1 MALKY
6 VSRKYYLGKVTA
18 YFKKNGSAMR
28 YKLFKIDEVYLT
40 KKLRIKDTYTLQ
52 DPNEINA
59 QIDEL
64 EKKVD
69 NAIAAILY
77 KNPKAVI
84 NVKLVDEYLAAH
96 KEKENVAF
104 TAETDKLL
112 LVDFRA
118 FNNEKEKELHKQD
131 IKNGETRKKHPTIK
145 DYISS
150 ANAIEDYEY
159 DMKSQLYLNDITED
173 FIEDFC
179 EWLSEE
185 HVNTKEHKYK
195 CKGDM
200 VNKTINKRIECLS
213 AFIKAYYKDNA
224 IAEMIMSNRLGDSKQ
239 TRVIA
244 LTLDEVKELYNR
256 KLKNPNHN
264 KVRDYFVFLCL
275 TGLRFMDLT
284 LLTEMNFLRQ
294 KDSTYKLSYISH
306 KTKVEVEFEL
316 TSKAQEIA
324 ERYNFRFNEYTNQGF
339 NRALSEM
346 LENEHLFE
354 DEISVIRNVL
364 HKKIQKKMYRRDKM
378 SAHTARRTFISCLI
392 AKGVSPYHVMSMSG
406 HKKFSTMEIYVMK
419 FSPEMEGSTKKLE
432 F

>member
-6 VSRKYYLGKVTA
+6 VSRRYYLGKLTA
-18 YFKKNGSAMR
+18 YLKKNGSAMR
-28 YKLFKIDEVYLT
+28 YKLCKIEKAYLT
-40 KKLRIKDTYTLQ
+40 KNLRVKETYSLQ
-52 DPNEINA
+52 NPNDLNAEIDA
-59 QIDEL
+59 L
-64 EKKVD
+64 EEKVD

-77 KNPKAVI
+77 NNPKAIINTKVI
-84 NVKLVDEYLAAH
+84 DEYLATH
-96 KEKENVAF
+96 KEKEIVLP

-112 LVDFRA
+112 LADFRA
-118 FNNEKEKELHKQD
+118 YNIEKEKALHKQD

-159 DMKSQLYLNDITED
+159 DTKYQLYLSDITED
-173 FIEDFC
+173 FISDFC
-179 EWLSEE
+179 EWLADE
-185 HVNTKEHKYK
+185 HVDTKDHKYK
-195 CKGDM
+195 CKGEM
-200 VNKTINKRIECLS
+200 VNKTINKRLENLS
-213 AFIKAYYKDNA
+213 AFIRAYYKDSA
-224 IAEMIMSNRLGDSKQ
+224 TAEMIMENRLGDSKQ

-244 LTLDEVKELYNR
+244 LTLEEVKELYNR
-256 KLKNPNHN
+256 ELKNANHI

-294 KDSTYKLSYISH
+294 KSGTYLLSYVSH

-324 ERYNFRFNEYTNQGF
+324 ERYGFRFKDYTNQGF

-364 HKKIQKKMYRRDKM
+364 QKKIQTKMYRRDKI

-392 AKGVSPYHVMSMSG
+392 AKGVPPYQVMSMSG

-419 FSPEMEGSTKKLE
+419 FSPEMQGATQKLE

>member
-6 VSRKYYLGKVTA
+6 VSRRYYLGKVTA
-18 YFKKNGSAMR
+18 YFKKNGSALR
-28 YKLFKIDEVYLT
+28 YKLYKIDDAYLT
-40 KKLRIKDTYTLQ
+40 KKLRVKDDYPLQ
-52 DPNEINA
+52 DPNEVNA

-64 EKKVD
+64 EEKVD

-77 KNPKAVI
+77 DNPKAVI
-84 NVKLVDEYLAAH
+84 NTKVIDDFLATL
-96 KEKENVAF
+96 KETKSASP

-112 LVDFRA
+112 LADFRA
-118 FNNEKEKELHKQD
+118 YNIQKEKELHKQD
-131 IKNGETRKKHPTIK
+131 LKNGETRKKHPTIK

-159 DMKSQLYLNDITED
+159 DTKSQLYLSDITED

-185 HVNTKEHKYK
+185 HVNTKEHKYI

-200 VNKTINKRIECLS
+200 VNKTINKRIENLS
-213 AFIKAYYKDNA
+213 AFIRSYYKDNA
-224 IAEMIMSNRLGDSKQ
+224 TAEMIMSNRLSDSKQ
-239 TRVIA
+239 TRIIA
-244 LTLDEVKELYNR
+244 LSLDEVRELYYR
-256 KLKNPNHN
+256 ELKNPNHV

-275 TGLRFMDLT
+275 TGLRFLDLT

-294 KDSTYKLSYISH
+294 RNGSYLLSYISH
-306 KTKVEVEFEL
+306 KTKVAVEFEL

-324 ERYNFRFNEYTNQGF
+324 LRYNFKFNEYTNQGF

-346 LENEHLFE
+346 LENEHLYE

-364 HKKIQKKMYRRDKM
+364 SKKIQKKMYRRDKI

-392 AKGVSPYHVMSMSG
+392 AKGVPPYHVMSMSG

>member
-1 MALKY
+1 MALKF
-6 VSRKYYLGKVTA
+6 VSRRYYLGKLTA
-18 YFKKNGSAMR
+18 YLKKNGSAMR
-28 YKLFKIDEVYLT
+28 YKLCKIEKVNLT
-40 KKLRIKDTYTLQ
+40 KNLRVKETYSSQ
-52 DPNEINA
+52 NPNDLNA
-59 QIDEL
+59 EIDEL
-64 EKKVD
+64 EEKVD
-69 NAIAAILY
+69 NAVAAILY
-77 KNPKAVI
+77 DNPKAVI
-84 NVKLVDEYLAAH
+84 NVKVIDEYLAIH
-96 KEKENVAF
+96 KERKNIF
-104 TAETDKLL
+104 PTAETDHHLL
-112 LVDFRA
+112 TDYRA
-118 FNNEKEKELHKQD
+118 FNVEKEKELHKQD

-159 DMKSQLYLNDITED
+159 DTKSQLYLSDITED

-185 HVNTKEHKYK
+185 HINTKEHRYR

-200 VNKTINKRIECLS
+200 VNKTINKRIENLS
-213 AFIKAYYKDNA
+213 AFIRAYYKDNTTA
-224 IAEMIMSNRLGDSKQ
+224 DMIMSNRLGDSRQ

-244 LTLDEVKELYNR
+244 LSLDEVKDLYNR
-256 KLKNPNHN
+256 KLKNANHI

-275 TGLRFMDLT
+275 TGLRFLDLT
-284 LLTEMNFLRQ
+284 LLTELNFLRQ
-294 KDSTYKLSYISH
+294 KNGAYLLSYISH

-324 ERYNFRFNEYTNQGF
+324 ERYGFHFNDYTNQGF

-346 LENEHLFE
+346 LENERLFE

-364 HKKIQKKMYRRDKM
+364 EKKIQKKLFRREKI

-392 AKGVSPYHVMSMSG
+392 AKGVPPYQVMSMSG

-419 FSPEMEGSTKKLE
+419 FSPEMQGATQKLE